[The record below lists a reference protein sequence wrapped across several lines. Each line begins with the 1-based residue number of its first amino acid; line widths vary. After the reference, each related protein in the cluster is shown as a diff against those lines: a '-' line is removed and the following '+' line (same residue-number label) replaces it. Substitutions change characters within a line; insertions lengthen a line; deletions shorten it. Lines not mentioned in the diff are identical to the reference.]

1 VHCTGVGCVDGVAPL
16 GGTAPA
22 PVAAAAPQTSSNV
35 VRSAMVFNSTE
46 PASLYHGYR
55 IPSAVVAEN
64 GDLLVFAEGRA
75 PKRRPDA
82 RGNETVCWGQPAS
95 LYDWKCYAKDVVL
108 RRSCDKG
115 EPRALHSCAVA
126 GSGGPPFSNQSAIC
140 GGGVAVSIP
149 RVTPGHIWRIAGHTF
164 GAIRTL
170 AACNATAFYT
180 NPLGLVDRIR
190 GTIWLA
196 YVHCMLHQA

>member
-1 VHCTGVGCVDGVAPL
+1 MRADQLSGPLWVFGWLGVVAVSGGVPSQVHCTGVGCVDGVAPL

-82 RGNETVCWGQPAS
+82 RGNQTVCWGQP
-95 LYDWKCYAKDVVL
+95 
-108 RRSCDKG
+108 KG
-115 EPRALHSCAVA
+115 IIYLFPWSTSIAVRLEMLCKRCC
-126 GSGGPPFSNQSAIC
+126 SPPI
-140 GGGVAVSIP
+140 G
-149 RVTPGHIWRIAGHTF
+149 
-164 GAIRTL
+164 
-170 AACNATAFYT
+170 
-180 NPLGLVDRIR
+180 
-190 GTIWLA
+190 
-196 YVHCMLHQA
+196 